1 MLVSIDTMHAVVA
14 RAALDAG
21 ARLVNDVSG
30 GLADP
35 LMAATVAAAGVPYVA
50 MHWRAPSSQMN
61 DYAVYRDVVTDV
73 TAELRRR
80 AGELIDCG
88 VGQDQIM
95 LDPGLGFAKRPAHDW
110 ALLGHLGELRDLGFP
125 LLVRRVQEVV
135 LGAVLAEGREP
146 VSPPAARDTA
156 SAAVS
161 ALAAAAGA
169 YCVRVHDV
177 PASLD
182 AVRVAAA
189 WRKGAADAI
198 PGGAPGP

>member
-1 MLVSIDTMHAVVA
+1 
-14 RAALDAG
+14 
-21 ARLVNDVSG
+21 
-30 GLADP
+30 
-35 LMAATVAAAGVPYVA
+35 
-50 MHWRAPSSQMN
+50 MN
-61 DYAVYRDVVTDV
+61 DHAMYRDVVADV

-80 AGELIDCG
+80 AGDLIDCG

-95 LDPGLGFAKRPAHDW
+95 LDPGLGFAKRPPHDW

-125 LLVRRVQEVV
+125 LLVGASRKSF
-135 LGAVLAEGREP
+135 LGAMLAEGRE
-146 VSPPAARDTA
+146 SAPAPATRDMAT
-156 SAAVS
+156 AAVS

-198 PGGAPGP
+198 PGGVPGP